1 MCAPVT
7 GLPLASDNLR
17 IIAAEPTRN
26 GLGEISYSIATK
38 ADDATGREQPAWS
51 KLAAQTMPASHLVSS
66 GFKKEADTL

>member
-17 IIAAEPTRN
+17 IAEPTRI

-38 ADDATGREQPAWS
+38 ADDATGREQLAWS
-51 KLAAQTMPASHLVSS
+51 KLAAQTIPASHLLSP
-66 GFKKEADTL
+66 GFKKEADTF